1 MYNLSYFTRVWAT
14 VFWTLH
20 NIKVLP
26 FNKANVII
34 RTNKSSRSP
43 SEAITAINPTGSVS
57 SKTTPRFAELT
68 AIFPTSRLLAVISS
82 RSKSEKKKNSK
93 ILLSILFPIFFFFSF
108 QYLTCFRGKR
118 FLHQQLLE
126 KFSNKNISISLT
138 SPGTLC
144 RTKPVEDWIQ

>member
-82 RSKSEKKKNSK
+82 RSKSEKKKK
-93 ILLSILFPIFFFFSF
+93 ILKFCFQFSFPFFFF
-108 QYLTCFRGKR
+108 
-118 FLHQQLLE
+118 FLFNILPVFVE
-126 KFSNKNISISLT
+126 NDSCTSNCLRNLVI
-138 SPGTLC
+138 
-144 RTKPVEDWIQ
+144 RTFLFP